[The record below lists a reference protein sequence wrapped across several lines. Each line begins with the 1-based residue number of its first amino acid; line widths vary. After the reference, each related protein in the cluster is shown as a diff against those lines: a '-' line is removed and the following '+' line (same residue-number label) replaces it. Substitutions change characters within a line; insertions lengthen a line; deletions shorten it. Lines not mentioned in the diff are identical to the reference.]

1 MSNAYEI
8 REDGA
13 GYWCIVHESQYLAA
27 RLTLAQAIKQAC
39 CLGRTH
45 CQSTAQTTYVQMV
58 MPGSSI
64 TLALF
69 DGPAA
74 SDPGALST
82 EPAMP
87 CEVSPGGQLPLPS

>member
-13 GYWCIVHESQYLAA
+13 GYWCIVHDSQYVST
-27 RLTLAQAIKQAC
+27 RLTLAQAIKEAC
-39 CLGRTH
+39 RLGRL
-45 CQSTAQTTYVQMV
+45 QSESSALTTYVQMV

-69 DGPAA
+69 DGPKAETG
-74 SDPGALST
+74 DPRV
-82 EPAMP
+82 
-87 CEVSPGGQLPLPS
+87 VSLVDRLQAPI